1 MVRAAGAG
9 VVERRVSIEEFCG
22 KPAVKKAVKELE
34 AHVRIPK
41 LMLTLTNVG
50 ACAHIIR
57 ESPNI
62 WGASSVFFFLI
73 LTNMVFASSSD
84 TCVSVCLFIPL
95 PPSDADG

>member
-41 LMLTLTNVG
+41 LMLTLTNVS

-57 ESPNI
+57 ESPDI